1 VRDPDPQIQQL
12 EDELRRSQF
21 EKWDVETLLADRHR
35 AKIEALTSPDKR
47 GAKLQVAREIAET
60 IFSFVGKVTT
70 ISAFGVWLLS
80 GFPLP

>member
-47 GAKLQVAREIAET
+47 GAKVQVAREIAGAVFGAIGVAAT
-60 IFSFVGKVTT
+60 SA
-70 ISAFGVWLLS
+70 AFGVWLLS